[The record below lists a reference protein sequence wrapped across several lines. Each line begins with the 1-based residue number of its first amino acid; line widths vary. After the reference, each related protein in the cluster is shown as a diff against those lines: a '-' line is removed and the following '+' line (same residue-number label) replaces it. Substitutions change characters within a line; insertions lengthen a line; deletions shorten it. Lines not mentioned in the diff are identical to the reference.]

1 MSCPSIDLKAYA
13 LGEMDRR
20 EMTSVEEHIHT
31 CQACHEELERLGLTK
46 AALFSLPDEEPSRR
60 IAFVSDA
67 VFEPRWWQRIWHSG
81 PVMGF
86 VSALVLAAAILV
98 HAATRPAPVI
108 APAPVNVASIGQQIQ
123 GQVDERVHAGVAK
136 AVAEIEQRQ
145 AQQNV
150 KLLEAAE
157 KRFEFQSRANLVT
170 AQETIRLYQQQLGRM
185 MVAYN
190 NQDRT
195 NPDRTNP

>member
-1 MSCPSIDLKAYA
+1 MSCPSIDLKAYSLA
-13 LGEMDRR
+13 EMDRR
-20 EMTSVEEHIHT
+20 EMSSVEEHIR
-31 CQACHEELERLGLTK
+31 ACESCREELARLDLTK
-46 AALFSLPDEEPSRR
+46 AALFSLRDEEPPRR

-86 VSALVLAAAILV
+86 ASALVLAAAILV
-98 HAATRPAPVI
+98 HAATRPAPVL
-108 APAPVNVASIGQQIQ
+108 APAPVNIASIDRQVQK
-123 GQVDERVHAGVAK
+123 QVDERVHIAVVK
-136 AVAEIEQRQ
+136 AVADFEQRQ
-145 AQQNV
+145 SKLNA

-157 KRFEFQSRANLVT
+157 KHLEFQHRADLVT
-170 AQETIRLYQQQLGRM
+170 AQETIRLYQQQVGRM

-195 NPDRTNP
+195 NQ